1 MLISIEEDYNMNLND
16 FESNLENQWLQ
27 KTLKEANRQLEEKRN
42 EEDKLKKDAIETQRE
57 LWNDLGSISA
67 ENGLEQLSEFMSFMD
82 VMKHQKRSH
91 EFTKKLKDKYERMI
105 ESPYFGRIDFTEA
118 CETESQKCYIGLSN
132 LINDDYDFLVYD
144 WRAPISSMFY
154 DYEIGQ
160 ASYECPEGIISGEI
174 TKKRQYKI
182 KDGKIEYMFD
192 SNLNIDDD
200 VLQELLGKNS
210 DEKMKTIVTSI
221 QREQNQVIRNE
232 KYKNLIVQGAAG
244 SGKTSIALHRIA
256 YLLYKHKDKIT
267 SENIMIFSPNNIFND
282 YISNVLPQLGED
294 NICQTTFKDYMHKE
308 LGDEFKKE
316 SPAEMMEYI
325 LNNNGKITYKDRIE
339 NIEFKTS
346 LEFTNILK
354 EYLNYLETDDRC
366 FEDIIVRGE
375 LIISSKELQTLFS
388 NDYSNLPIKKR
399 LEKIKARIIFLIEP
413 YEKAWI
419 DEIFKELQASGD
431 YIEKEEMIEKSTF
444 IVKKHLKEVYSKISR
459 MTELDLIDT
468 YKNLFKNLDMFL
480 EKANVEY
487 DKNIIDNIKTYTMDN
502 LSVKSLYYEDQVILL
517 YLKGALGGIPNT
529 SQIKYVIIDEAQDYT
544 PLQYE
549 IFYKLFKSAN
559 MTILGDINQSINP
572 FMNVG
577 DYNNIPDVLKND
589 TCIINLSKTYRST
602 MEITRF
608 SRKLLTKAIDDE
620 YVERHGDE
628 PRVTGFKEKDYMN
641 EKLIEDIKA
650 YKHKNYKSI
659 GIITKTAHEAKE
671 VYEFLKENHI
681 NVEAIIKDDDEYVNG
696 VLVIPSYL
704 SKGLEFD
711 IVVIYDA
718 SEERYNSEDER
729 LLLYTC
735 CTRALHVLNIYYL
748 GEITP
753 LLK

>member
-1 MLISIEEDYNMNLND
+1 MNLND

-160 ASYECPEGIISGEI
+160 ASYECPEGIISGKI

-577 DYNNIPDVLKND
+577 DYNNIPNVLKND

>member
-1 MLISIEEDYNMNLND
+1 MNLND

-160 ASYECPEGIISGEI
+160 ASYECPGGIIYGKI

-577 DYNNIPDVLKND
+577 DYNNIPNVLKND

-711 IVVIYDA
+711 MVIIYDA

>member
-160 ASYECPEGIISGEI
+160 ASYECPEGIISGKI

-444 IVKKHLKEVYSKISR
+444 ILKKHLKEVYSKISR

-577 DYNNIPDVLKND
+577 DYNNIPNVLKND

-641 EKLIEDIKA
+641 EKLIEGIKA

>member
-1 MLISIEEDYNMNLND
+1 MNLND
-16 FESNLENQWLQ
+16 FELNLENQWLQ
-27 KTLKEANRQLEEKRN
+27 KVLKEANRQLEEKRR
-42 EEDKLKKDAIETQRE
+42 EKDKLKKDAIETQRE
-57 LWNDLGSISA
+57 LWNDLGSISI

-91 EFTKKLKDKYERMI
+91 EFTEKLKDKYEKML
-105 ESPYFGRIDFTEA
+105 ESPYFGRIDFTEDD
-118 CETESQKCYIGLSN
+118 EVDTQNCYVGLSN
-132 LINDDYDFLVYD
+132 LIDEDYDFLVYD

-160 ASYECPEGIISGEI
+160 ASYDCPEGLISGEI

-192 SNLNIDDD
+192 SNLNIEDD

-210 DEKMKTIVTSI
+210 DEKMKTIVTTI

-232 KYKNLIVQGAAG
+232 DYKNLIVQGSAG

-256 YLLYKHKDKIT
+256 YLLYRHKDKIT
-267 SENIMIFSPNNIFND
+267 SKNIIIFSPNNIFND

-294 NICQTTFKDYMHKE
+294 NICQTTFKDYMHQE
-308 LGDEFKKE
+308 LGNDFRKE
-316 SPAEMMEYI
+316 SPSEMMEYI
-325 LNNNGKITYKDRIE
+325 FDNNQKITYRDRIE

-346 LEFTNILK
+346 SEFVDILK
-354 EYLNYLETDDRC
+354 KYITHLETEVRR
-366 FEDIIVRGE
+366 FEDIIVRGK
-375 LIISSKELQTLFS
+375 LIISAKDLQDLFS
-388 NDYSNLPIKKR
+388 NDYSNLPIKRR
-399 LEKIKARIIFLIEP
+399 LEKIKSRIMFLIEP
-413 YEKAWI
+413 YEKVWI
-419 DEIFKELQASGD
+419 DEVFKELEESGD
-431 YIEKEEMIEKSTF
+431 YIEKEEMIEKSTL
-444 IVKKHLKEVYSKISR
+444 IVKENLKEIYSKVSK

-468 YKNLFKNLDMFL
+468 YKNLFKNLEIFL
-480 EKANVEY
+480 DKINVEY
-487 DKNIIDNIKTYTMDN
+487 DKNLIDNIRTYTIDN
-502 LSVKSLYYEDQVILL
+502 LSVKSLYYEDQVALL

-529 SQIKYVIIDEAQDYT
+529 SQIKYVVIDEAQDYT

-549 IFYKLFKSAN
+549 IFYKLFNSAN

-577 DYNNIPDVLKND
+577 DYNNIHGILKND

-608 SRKLLTKAIDDE
+608 SRKLLTETINDE

-628 PRVTGFKEKDYMN
+628 PKIIGFTDKNQLNK
-641 EKLIEDIKA
+641 KLIEDIKN
-650 YKHKNYKSI
+650 YKQKNYKSI
-659 GIITKTAHEAKE
+659 GIITKTVRETRE
-671 VYEFLKENHI
+671 VYEFLKENDVDVKCI
-681 NVEAIIKDDDEYVNG
+681 TKDDDGYVNG
-696 VLVIPSYL
+696 VLIMPSYL

-711 IVVIYDA
+711 IVIIYNA
-718 SEERYNSEDER
+718 SNKNYNNEDER

-748 GEITP
+748 DEITS
-753 LLK
+753 LLKQS

>member
-1 MLISIEEDYNMNLND
+1 MNLND
-16 FESNLENQWLQ
+16 FELNLEKQWLQ
-27 KTLKEANRQLEEKRN
+27 KVLKEANRQLEEKRR
-42 EEDKLKKDAIETQRE
+42 EKDKLKKDAIETQRE
-57 LWNDLGSISA
+57 LWNDLGSISI

-91 EFTKKLKDKYERMI
+91 ELTEKLKDKYEKMI
-105 ESPYFGRIDFTEA
+105 ESPYFGRIDFTEHN
-118 CETESQKCYIGLSN
+118 EVDTQNCYIGLSN
-132 LINDDYDFLVYD
+132 LIDEDYDFLVYD

-154 DYEIGQ
+154 DYEIGK
-160 ASYECPEGIISGEI
+160 ASYDCPEGLISGEI

-210 DEKMKTIVTSI
+210 DEKMKTIVTTI

-232 KYKNLIVQGAAG
+232 DYKNLIVQGAAG

-256 YLLYKHKDKIT
+256 YLLYRHKDKIT
-267 SENIMIFSPNNIFND
+267 SKNIIIFSPNNIFND

-294 NICQTTFKDYMHKE
+294 NICQTTFKDYMHQE
-308 LGDEFKKE
+308 LGNDFKKE
-316 SPAEMMEYI
+316 TPSEMMEYI
-325 LNNNGKITYKDRIE
+325 FDNNQKITYRDRIE

-346 LEFTNILK
+346 SEFVDILK
-354 EYLNYLETDDRC
+354 QYINHLETEMRH
-366 FEDIIVRGE
+366 FEDIIVRGK
-375 LIISSKELQTLFS
+375 LIISAKDLKDLFS
-388 NDYSNLPIKKR
+388 NDYSNLPIKRR
-399 LEKIKARIIFLIEP
+399 LEKIKSRIMFLIEP
-413 YEKAWI
+413 YEKVWI
-419 DEIFKELQASGD
+419 DEVFRELEESGD
-431 YIEKEEMIEKSTF
+431 YIEKEEMIEKSTL
-444 IVKKHLKEVYSKISR
+444 IVRENLKEIYSKVSK

-468 YKNLFKNLDMFL
+468 YKNLFNNLEIFL
-480 EKANVEY
+480 DKINIEY
-487 DKNIIDNIKTYTMDN
+487 DKNLIDNIRTYTIDN
-502 LSVKSLYYEDQVILL
+502 LSVKSLYYEDQVALL

-577 DYNNIPDVLKND
+577 DYNNIHGILKND

-608 SRKLLTKAIDDE
+608 SRKLLTEAINDE

-628 PRVTGFKEKDYMN
+628 PKIIGFTDKNQLNK
-641 EKLIEDIKA
+641 KLIEDIKH
-650 YKHKNYKSI
+650 YKQKNYKSI
-659 GIITKTAHEAKE
+659 GIITKTVRETRE
-671 VYEFLKENHI
+671 VYEFLKENDVDVQCI
-681 NVEAIIKDDDEYVNG
+681 TKDDDEYING
-696 VLVIPSYL
+696 VLIMPSYL

-711 IVVIYDA
+711 VVVL
-718 SEERYNSEDER
+718 YNTSNKNYNNEDER

-735 CTRALHVLNIYYL
+735 CTRALHILNIYYL
-748 GEITP
+748 DEVTS
-753 LLK
+753 LLKQS

>member
-1 MLISIEEDYNMNLND
+1 MNLND
-16 FESNLENQWLQ
+16 FESNLENQCLQ

-105 ESPYFGRIDFTEA
+105 ESPYFGRIDFTEV

-577 DYNNIPDVLKND
+577 DYNNIPNVLKND

-681 NVEAIIKDDDEYVNG
+681 NVEAITKDDDEYVNG

>member
-1 MLISIEEDYNMNLND
+1 MNLND

-105 ESPYFGRIDFTEA
+105 ESPYFGRIDFTEV

-160 ASYECPEGIISGEI
+160 ASYECPEGIISGKI

-487 DKNIIDNIKTYTMDN
+487 DKNIIDNIKTYTIDN

-577 DYNNIPDVLKND
+577 DYNNIPNVLKND
-589 TCIINLSKTYRST
+589 TCITNLSKTYRST

>member
-1 MLISIEEDYNMNLND
+1 MNLND
-16 FESNLENQWLQ
+16 FELNLEKQWLQ
-27 KTLKEANRQLEEKRN
+27 KVLKEANRQLEEKRR
-42 EEDKLKKDAIETQRE
+42 EKDKLKKDAIETQRE
-57 LWNDLGSISA
+57 LWNDLGSISI

-91 EFTKKLKDKYERMI
+91 ELTEKLKDKYEKMI
-105 ESPYFGRIDFTEA
+105 ESPYFGRIDFTEHN
-118 CETESQKCYIGLSN
+118 EVDTQNCYIGLSN
-132 LINDDYDFLVYD
+132 LIDEDYDFLVYD

-154 DYEIGQ
+154 DYEIGK
-160 ASYECPEGIISGEI
+160 ASYDCPEGLISGEI

-210 DEKMKTIVTSI
+210 DEKMKTIVTTI

-232 KYKNLIVQGAAG
+232 DYKNLIVQGAAG

-256 YLLYKHKDKIT
+256 YLLYRHKDKIT
-267 SENIMIFSPNNIFND
+267 SKNIIIFSPNNIFND

-294 NICQTTFKDYMHKE
+294 NICQTTFKDYMHQE
-308 LGDEFKKE
+308 LGNDFKKE
-316 SPAEMMEYI
+316 TPSEMMEYI
-325 LNNNGKITYKDRIE
+325 FDNNQKITYRDRIE

-346 LEFTNILK
+346 SEFVDILK
-354 EYLNYLETDDRC
+354 QYINHLETEMRH
-366 FEDIIVRGE
+366 FKDIIVRGK
-375 LIISSKELQTLFS
+375 LIISAKDLQDLFS
-388 NDYSNLPIKKR
+388 NDYSNLPIKRR
-399 LEKIKARIIFLIEP
+399 LEKIKSRIMFLIEP
-413 YEKAWI
+413 YEKVWI
-419 DEIFKELQASGD
+419 DEVFRELEESGD
-431 YIEKEEMIEKSTF
+431 YIEKEEMIEKSTL
-444 IVKKHLKEVYSKISR
+444 IVSENLKEIYSKVSK

-468 YKNLFKNLDMFL
+468 YKNLFNNLDIFL
-480 EKANVEY
+480 DKTNIEY
-487 DKNIIDNIKTYTMDN
+487 DKNLIDNIRTYTIDN
-502 LSVKSLYYEDQVILL
+502 LSVKSLYYEDQVALL

-549 IFYKLFKSAN
+549 IFYKLFNSAN

-577 DYNNIPDVLKND
+577 DYNNIHGILKND

-608 SRKLLTKAIDDE
+608 SRKLLTEAINDE

-628 PRVTGFKEKDYMN
+628 PKIIGFTDKNQLNK
-641 EKLIEDIKA
+641 KLIEDIKH
-650 YKHKNYKSI
+650 YKQKNYKSI
-659 GIITKTAHEAKE
+659 GIITKTVRETRE
-671 VYEFLKENHI
+671 VYEFLKENDVDVQCI
-681 NVEAIIKDDDEYVNG
+681 TKDDDEYING
-696 VLVIPSYL
+696 VLIMPSYL

-711 IVVIYDA
+711 MVIIYNA
-718 SEERYNSEDER
+718 SNKNYNNEDER

-735 CTRALHVLNIYYL
+735 CTRALHILNIYYL
-748 GEITP
+748 DEVTS
-753 LLK
+753 LLKQS

>member
-1 MLISIEEDYNMNLND
+1 MNLND

-57 LWNDLGSISA
+57 LWNDLGSISI

-118 CETESQKCYIGLSN
+118 CETESQKYYIGLSN

-210 DEKMKTIVTSI
+210 DEKMKTIVTTI

-294 NICQTTFKDYMHKE
+294 NICQTTFKDYMYKE
-308 LGDEFKKE
+308 LGDDFKKE
-316 SPAEMMEYI
+316 SPTEMMEYI

-354 EYLNYLETDDRC
+354 QYLNYLETDDRC
-366 FEDIIVRGE
+366 FEDIIVRGK
-375 LIISSKELQTLFS
+375 LIISSEELQTLFS

-399 LEKIKARIIFLIEP
+399 LEKIKSRIIFLIEP

-431 YIEKEEMIEKSTF
+431 YIEKEEMMEKSTF
-444 IVKKHLKEVYSKISR
+444 IVRKHLKEVYSKISR

-468 YKNLFKNLDMFL
+468 YKNLFKNLEIFL
-480 EKANVEY
+480 DKANIEY
-487 DKNIIDNIKTYTMDN
+487 DKKFIDNIKTYTMDN
-502 LSVKSLYYEDQVILL
+502 LSVRNLYYEDQVILL

-577 DYNNIPDVLKND
+577 DYNNIPNVLEND

-608 SRKLLTKAIDDE
+608 SRQLLTKAIDDG

-628 PRVTGFKEKDYMN
+628 PKVIGFTEKNYMDK
-641 EKLIEDIKA
+641 KLIEDIKT
-650 YKHKNYKSI
+650 YKQKNYKSI
-659 GIITKTAHEAKE
+659 GIITKTARETRE
-671 VYEFLKENHI
+671 VYEFLKEKNI
-681 NVEAIIKDDDEYVNG
+681 DVEAIAKDDDEYVNG

-711 IVVIYDA
+711 VVIIYDA
-718 SEERYNSEDER
+718 SDERYNSEDER

-748 GEITP
+748 GKITP

>member
-1 MLISIEEDYNMNLND
+1 MNLND
-16 FESNLENQWLQ
+16 FELNLEKQWLQ
-27 KTLKEANRQLEEKRN
+27 KVLKEANRQLEEKRR
-42 EEDKLKKDAIETQRE
+42 EKDKLKKDAIETQRE
-57 LWNDLGSISA
+57 LWNDLGSISI

-91 EFTKKLKDKYERMI
+91 ELTEKLKDKYEKMI
-105 ESPYFGRIDFTEA
+105 ESPYFGRIDFTEHN
-118 CETESQKCYIGLSN
+118 EVDTQNCYIGLSN
-132 LINDDYDFLVYD
+132 LIDEDYDFLVYD

-154 DYEIGQ
+154 DYEIGK
-160 ASYECPEGIISGEI
+160 ASYDCPEGLISGEI

-210 DEKMKTIVTSI
+210 DEKMKTIVTTI

-232 KYKNLIVQGAAG
+232 DYKNLIVQGAAG

-256 YLLYKHKDKIT
+256 YLLYRHKDKIT
-267 SENIMIFSPNNIFND
+267 SKNVIIFSPNNIFND

-294 NICQTTFKDYMHKE
+294 NICQTTFKDYMHQE
-308 LGDEFKKE
+308 LGNDFKKE
-316 SPAEMMEYI
+316 TPSEMMEYI
-325 LNNNGKITYKDRIE
+325 FDNNQKITYRDRIE

-346 LEFTNILK
+346 SEFVDILK
-354 EYLNYLETDDRC
+354 QYINHLETEMRH
-366 FEDIIVRGE
+366 FEDIIVRGK
-375 LIISSKELQTLFS
+375 LIISAKDLKDLFS
-388 NDYSNLPIKKR
+388 NDYSNLPIKRR
-399 LEKIKARIIFLIEP
+399 LEKIKSRIMFLIEP
-413 YEKAWI
+413 YEKVWI
-419 DEIFKELQASGD
+419 DEVFRELEESGD
-431 YIEKEEMIEKSTF
+431 YIEKEEMIEKSTL
-444 IVKKHLKEVYSKISR
+444 IVRENLKEIYSKVSK

-468 YKNLFKNLDMFL
+468 YKNLFNNLEIFL
-480 EKANVEY
+480 DKINIEY
-487 DKNIIDNIKTYTMDN
+487 DKNLIDNIRTYTIDN
-502 LSVKSLYYEDQVILL
+502 LSVKSLYYEDQVALL

-577 DYNNIPDVLKND
+577 DYNNIHGILKND

-608 SRKLLTKAIDDE
+608 SRKLLTEAINDE

-628 PRVTGFKEKDYMN
+628 PKIIGFTDKNQLNK
-641 EKLIEDIKA
+641 KLIEDIKH
-650 YKHKNYKSI
+650 YKQKNYKSI
-659 GIITKTAHEAKE
+659 GIITKTVRETRE
-671 VYEFLKENHI
+671 VYEFLKENDVDVQCI
-681 NVEAIIKDDDEYVNG
+681 TKDDDEYING
-696 VLVIPSYL
+696 VLIMPSYL

-711 IVVIYDA
+711 VVVL
-718 SEERYNSEDER
+718 YNTSNKNYNNEDER

-735 CTRALHVLNIYYL
+735 CTRALHILNIYYL
-748 GEITP
+748 DEVSS
-753 LLK
+753 LLKQY

>member
-1 MLISIEEDYNMNLND
+1 MNLND

-105 ESPYFGRIDFTEA
+105 ESPYFGRIDFTEV

-577 DYNNIPDVLKND
+577 DYNNIPNVLKND

-681 NVEAIIKDDDEYVNG
+681 NVEAITKDDDEYVNG

>member
-1 MLISIEEDYNMNLND
+1 MNLND
-16 FESNLENQWLQ
+16 FELNLEKQWLQ
-27 KTLKEANRQLEEKRN
+27 KVLKEANRQLEEKRR
-42 EEDKLKKDAIETQRE
+42 EKDKLKKDAIETQRE
-57 LWNDLGSISA
+57 LWNDLGSISI

-91 EFTKKLKDKYERMI
+91 ELTEKLKDKYEKMI
-105 ESPYFGRIDFTEA
+105 ESPYFGRIDFTEHN
-118 CETESQKCYIGLSN
+118 EVDTQNCYIGLSN
-132 LINDDYDFLVYD
+132 LIDEDYDFLVYD

-154 DYEIGQ
+154 DYEIGK
-160 ASYECPEGIISGEI
+160 ASYDCPEGLISGEI

-192 SNLNIDDD
+192 INLNIDDD

-210 DEKMKTIVTSI
+210 DEKMKTIVTTI

-232 KYKNLIVQGAAG
+232 DYKNLIVQGAAG

-256 YLLYKHKDKIT
+256 YLLYRHKDKIT
-267 SENIMIFSPNNIFND
+267 SKNIIIFSPNNIFND

-294 NICQTTFKDYMHKE
+294 NICQTTFKDYMHQE
-308 LGDEFKKE
+308 LGNDFKKE
-316 SPAEMMEYI
+316 TPSEMMEYI
-325 LNNNGKITYKDRIE
+325 FDNNQKITYRNRIE

-346 LEFTNILK
+346 SEFVDILK
-354 EYLNYLETDDRC
+354 QYINHLETEMRH
-366 FEDIIVRGE
+366 FEDIIVRGK
-375 LIISSKELQTLFS
+375 LIISAKDLKDLFS
-388 NDYSNLPIKKR
+388 NDYSNLPIKRR
-399 LEKIKARIIFLIEP
+399 LEKIKSRIMFLIEP
-413 YEKAWI
+413 YEKIWI
-419 DEIFKELQASGD
+419 DEVFRELEESGD
-431 YIEKEEMIEKSTF
+431 YIEKEEMIEKSTL
-444 IVKKHLKEVYSKISR
+444 IVRENLKEIYSKVSK
-459 MTELDLIDT
+459 MTALDLIDT
-468 YKNLFKNLDMFL
+468 YKNLFNNLEIFL
-480 EKANVEY
+480 DKINIEY
-487 DKNIIDNIKTYTMDN
+487 DKNLIDNIRTYTIDN
-502 LSVKSLYYEDQVILL
+502 LSVKSLYYEDQVALL

-577 DYNNIPDVLKND
+577 DYNNIHGILKND

-608 SRKLLTKAIDDE
+608 SRKLLTEAINDE

-628 PRVTGFKEKDYMN
+628 PKIIGFTDKNQLNK
-641 EKLIEDIKA
+641 KLIEDIKH
-650 YKHKNYKSI
+650 YKQKNYKSI
-659 GIITKTAHEAKE
+659 GIITKTVRETRE
-671 VYEFLKENHI
+671 VYEFLKENDVDVQCI
-681 NVEAIIKDDDEYVNG
+681 TKDDDEYING
-696 VLVIPSYL
+696 VLIMPSYL

-711 IVVIYDA
+711 VVVL
-718 SEERYNSEDER
+718 YNTSNKNYNNEDER

-735 CTRALHVLNIYYL
+735 CTRALHILNIYYL
-748 GEITP
+748 DEVSS
-753 LLK
+753 LLKQS

>member
-160 ASYECPEGIISGEI
+160 ASYECPEGIISGKI

-577 DYNNIPDVLKND
+577 DYNNIPNVLKND

>member
-1 MLISIEEDYNMNLND
+1 MNLND
-16 FESNLENQWLQ
+16 FELNLEKQWLQ
-27 KTLKEANRQLEEKRN
+27 KVLKEANRQLEEKRR
-42 EEDKLKKDAIETQRE
+42 EKDKLKKDAIETQRE
-57 LWNDLGSISA
+57 LWNDLGSISI

-91 EFTKKLKDKYERMI
+91 ELTEKLKDKYEKMI
-105 ESPYFGRIDFTEA
+105 ESPYFGRIDFTEHN
-118 CETESQKCYIGLSN
+118 EVDTQNCYIGLSN
-132 LINDDYDFLVYD
+132 LIDEDYDFLVYD

-154 DYEIGQ
+154 DYEIGK
-160 ASYECPEGIISGEI
+160 ASYDCPEGLISGEI

-210 DEKMKTIVTSI
+210 DEKMKTIVTTI

-232 KYKNLIVQGAAG
+232 DYKNLIVQGAAG

-256 YLLYKHKDKIT
+256 YLLYRHKDKIT
-267 SENIMIFSPNNIFND
+267 SKNIIIFSPNNIFND

-294 NICQTTFKDYMHKE
+294 NICQTTFKDYMHQE
-308 LGDEFKKE
+308 LGNDFKKE
-316 SPAEMMEYI
+316 TPSEMMEYI
-325 LNNNGKITYKDRIE
+325 FDNNQKITYRDRIE

-346 LEFTNILK
+346 SEFVDILK
-354 EYLNYLETDDRC
+354 QYINHLETEMRH
-366 FEDIIVRGE
+366 FEDIIVRGK
-375 LIISSKELQTLFS
+375 LIISAKDLKDLFF
-388 NDYSNLPIKKR
+388 NDYSNLPIKRR
-399 LEKIKARIIFLIEP
+399 LEKIKSRIMFLIEP
-413 YEKAWI
+413 YEKVWI
-419 DEIFKELQASGD
+419 DEVFRELEESGD
-431 YIEKEEMIEKSTF
+431 YIEKEEMIEKSTL
-444 IVKKHLKEVYSKISR
+444 IVRENLKEIYSKVSK

-468 YKNLFKNLDMFL
+468 YKNLFNNLEIFL
-480 EKANVEY
+480 DKINIEY
-487 DKNIIDNIKTYTMDN
+487 DKNLIDNIRTYTIDN
-502 LSVKSLYYEDQVILL
+502 LSVKSLYYEDQVALL

-577 DYNNIPDVLKND
+577 DYNNIHGILKND

-608 SRKLLTKAIDDE
+608 SRKLLTEAINDE

-628 PRVTGFKEKDYMN
+628 PKIIGFTDKNQLNK
-641 EKLIEDIKA
+641 KLIEDIKH
-650 YKHKNYKSI
+650 YKQKNYKSI
-659 GIITKTAHEAKE
+659 GIITKTVRETRE
-671 VYEFLKENHI
+671 VYEFLKEND
-681 NVEAIIKDDDEYVNG
+681 VDVQCLTKDDDEYING
-696 VLVIPSYL
+696 VLIMPSYL

-711 IVVIYDA
+711 VVVLYNA
-718 SEERYNSEDER
+718 SNKNYNNEDER

-735 CTRALHVLNIYYL
+735 CTRALHILNIYYL
-748 GEITP
+748 DEVTS
-753 LLK
+753 LLKQS